1 MRIEPSDLKLTI
13 AELDRLSTELGLD
26 LGLMC
31 SGAALRGF
39 APLDGLVLV
48 VSLRVYPVQVEIRT
62 SDDKLV
68 VSGKGRDL
76 SEAYKQASDEAD
88 KLRALAD
95 KAARLLSLG
104 DSSDSDLS
112 GLAARE
118 TMTTVDASDHAAAD
132 KLKAAA
138 INDRDPRP
146 APRVK
151 PKPAPP
157 ASQEQ
162 AAPAS
167 SSVICDPH
175 KWREEKTNLF
185 LFNQTH
191 GGKFFKYK
199 RVTDVVCSAC
209 GAHDHHVEYT
219 DRARQF

>member
-1 MRIEPSDLKLTI
+1 MRIDPSELKLTI

-76 SEAYKQASDEAD
+76 DEAYKQASEEAD

-104 DSSDSDLS
+104 DSSASDLS

-118 TMTTVDASDHAAAD
+118 TMTTLAAADPAD
-132 KLKAAA
+132 KLKTAA

-146 APRVK
+146 APRAA
-151 PKPAPP
+151 KPAPP

-167 SSVICDPH
+167 SSAICDPH